1 MCSYVVGRLDERNDD
16 SKLRTLPQGYYPA
29 QLLSLTATGEVPFP
43 TAKTIINSIL
53 KPYTQAHNF
62 YLMTTQNSPAVQTL
76 VRDSLYTYKTVN
88 LFPYSRSTFSDIPT
102 SH

>member
-1 MCSYVVGRLDERNDD
+1 MTGEWLNINSIPICITDSLSVTEFTGFCVSVILMCSYVVGRLDERNDD

-53 KPYTQAHNF
+53 KPYTHNF
-62 YLMTTQNSPAVQTL
+62 LPDDYA
-76 VRDSLYTYKTVN
+76 K
-88 LFPYSRSTFSDIPT
+88 
-102 SH
+102 